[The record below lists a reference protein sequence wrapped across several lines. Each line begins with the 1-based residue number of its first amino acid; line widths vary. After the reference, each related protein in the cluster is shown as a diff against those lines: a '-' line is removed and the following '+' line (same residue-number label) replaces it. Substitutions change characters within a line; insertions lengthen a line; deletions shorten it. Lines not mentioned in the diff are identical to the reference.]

1 MLKWF
6 DEIPITSKVV
16 KWPSVPRSTPVEL
29 FVDGACAFP
38 QSASLRYAAWAISWA
53 SSGVGFLDH
62 QIVMGD
68 HLSGMNQSSFR
79 AELTAM
85 VNAFEMALHIPNKV
99 RIWSDNLAVVR
110 VARRVLQRLRF
121 GTNQSHSDLVIRMQ
135 RAAEDFLDGHVT
147 IVKVTSHCAQD
158 KAVDDAESWAFWQ
171 NALVDEAAG
180 AINSRRQSQ
189 FWAISQSFLQDLKQS
204 YQFKNKAPTLL
215 EDHWGISNL
224 SLVALF
230 LVWQP
235 CFQSAQNSL
244 LTQFF
249 GCQLVFLSSTFFEE
263 NTSSSPKFCLLK
275 WSARH
280 VKMVC

>member
-1 MLKWF
+1 MRFSDRIIVGLSSNRLSIGGSNSESFQCNLELK
-6 DEIPITSKVV
+6 D
-16 KWPSVPRSTPVEL
+16 
-29 FVDGACAFP
+29 FV
-38 QSASLRYAAWAISWA
+38 
-53 SSGVGFLDH
+53 
-62 QIVMGD
+62 
-68 HLSGMNQSSFR
+68 
-79 AELTAM
+79 
-85 VNAFEMALHIPNKV
+85 
-99 RIWSDNLAVVR
+99 
-110 VARRVLQRLRF
+110 
-121 GTNQSHSDLVIRMQ
+121 
-135 RAAEDFLDGHVT
+135 
-147 IVKVTSHCAQD
+147 
-158 KAVDDAESWAFWQ
+158 
-171 NALVDEAAG
+171 AG
-180 AINSRRQSQ
+180 AV
-189 FWAISQSFLQDLKQS
+189 FGATQSFLQDLKQS